1 MLLQQKERGFTLLEI
16 LVFMGIFAVV
26 MTGAYMMYFT
36 QHTTFTRGKAKID
49 VNQHARVALE
59 TLARE
64 IRMAG
69 FDPSGAIPLQGT
81 LVPAQ
86 PASAVQVA
94 INTLNNSQIRF
105 IADVDGDNI
114 SDQVLY
120 QFQDNAAPQPDQII
134 RTFRTWQAGGW
145 SDPATVSALADNA
158 TGLSLTFMDGAS
170 AETGILANIRMIT
183 IRVNIAE
190 AAGQSTEAIRV
201 DTNVRLRN
209 LLP

>member
-1 MLLQQKERGFTLLEI
+1 MRLQQKERGFTLLEI

-26 MTGAYMMYFT
+26 MSGAYMMYFT

-49 VNQHARVALE
+49 VQQHARVALE

-69 FDPSGAIPLQGT
+69 FDPSGAIALQGA

-86 PASAVQVA
+86 PTSAVQVA
-94 INTLNNSQIRF
+94 NASEIRF

-114 SDQVLY
+114 SDQVRYL
-120 QFQDNAAPQPDQII
+120 FLDNAAPTPDQII
-134 RTFRTWQAGGW
+134 RESRPWVAGAWGGL
-145 SDPATVSALADNA
+145 TQSAMADNV
-158 TGLSLTFMDGAS
+158 TTLGFTYFDGSSNPVPPAP
-170 AETGILANIRMIT
+170 IANIRMIT
-183 IRVNIAE
+183 IRVDVAE
-190 AAGQSTEAIRV
+190 AAGQRTETIRV